1 MTGAAPGAGGTGGA
15 PGGPR
20 TPWRFTPEQ
29 LAAADRRLR
38 AMVEPHE
45 QLRAARQQAEGYRNF
60 IASLTGLIGAVFVL
74 KGRENLLD
82 LPGWWRWAV
91 IGLLA
96 ASFAALIA
104 ASWLTVSAVHGPPGY
119 TPTLDATRVLDYET
133 ERTRAIWRMVGRA
146 RGLALAGMLAI
157 AAAVLL
163 TWVAPVQEETA
174 ETGKAATPSCG
185 PVVTAA
191 LLPC

>member
-1 MTGAAPGAGGTGGA
+1 MSGPPVPPGA
-15 PGGPR
+15 PGPGGPYG
-20 TPWRFTPEQ
+20 PWRFTPEQ

-74 KGRENLLD
+74 KGRENLMD

-96 ASFAALIA
+96 VSFAALIA
-104 ASWLTVSAVHGPPGY
+104 ASWLTVSAAHGPPGS
-119 TPTLDATRVLDYET
+119 TPTLDATRVLAYEL
-133 ERTRAIWRMVGRA
+133 ERTRDIWLMVGWA
-146 RGLALAGMLAI
+146 RGLALAGVLAI

-163 TWVAPVQEETA
+163 TWVAPVQEEA
-174 ETGKAATPSCG
+174 AKTGKAATRFCG